1 MSIFLIKLIQFF
13 VSLSLLVM
21 IHEFG
26 HYIAARIFKIRVEK
40 FYIFFNPWFT
50 PYKKK
55 IGETEYGVGWLP
67 LGGYVSLSGMI
78 DESMNVE
85 QMKQEPQPW
94 EFRTK
99 PAWQR
104 LIVMLAGVIMN
115 VILAMIIYAGI
126 LFTWGETY
134 LHNDNAVH
142 GYAFNDAGKEL
153 GFQDGDRILAI
164 DGQSV
169 GDAQE
174 IGYNLLVADDE
185 RTVTVVRDRHDTLD
199 VVIPLEK
206 LVAMREGGGYKGM
219 YSPVQAPM
227 IVANVTSES
236 AIAAG
241 YMPGDQIIGVG
252 DEELRS
258 GELIR
263 AELAEYKGQEVNVT
277 VARIQADSL
286 GHESSQHVVIPTA
299 VNDEGMIGLELQ
311 PVEDVCLTRVEYG
324 FFESIPAGI
333 KMAGNEIASYWEQ
346 LKMIVNP
353 DTKLYKEVGGFL
365 SIGGVFP
372 DTWDW
377 QSFWRITALISI
389 MLAVMNL
396 LPIPGLDG
404 GHALFTLWEIITR
417 RKPSDKFM
425 EIMQWIGLALLLML
439 LVYANGND
447 IIKLFS

>member
-1 MSIFLIKLIQFF
+1 MSIFLIKLLQF
-13 VSLSLLVM
+13 VISLSLLVM

-85 QMKQEPQPW
+85 QMKQAPQPW

-115 VILAMIIYAGI
+115 VVLAMFIYAGI
-126 LFTWGETY
+126 LFTWGEDY
-134 LHNDNAVH
+134 LENKNVVH
-142 GYAFNDAGKEL
+142 GYAFNDAAKEL
-153 GFQDGDRILAI
+153 GFENGDRILAV
-164 DGQSV
+164 DGQSI
-169 GDAQE
+169 GNAEE
-174 IGYNLLVADDE
+174 IGYQLLVADDD
-185 RTVTVVRDRHDTLD
+185 RTVTLVRNRDTIDL
-199 VVIPLEK
+199 VIPLEK
-206 LVAMREGGGYKGM
+206 LVAMRESGGYQGM
-219 YSPVQAPM
+219 YTPIMEPM
-227 IVANVTSES
+227 IVDMVDSER
-236 AIAAG
+236 AKVAG
-241 YMPGDQIIGVG
+241 YMPGDQIIAVG
-252 DEELRS
+252 DRELRS
-258 GELIR
+258 GKLIR
-263 AELAEYKGQEVNVT
+263 EELAKHKSDSVNVT
-277 VARIQADSL
+277 VLRYCRDTVSNKDVAQS
-286 GHESSQHVVIPTA
+286 VVLPTA
-299 VNDEGMIGLELQ
+299 IDHEGMIGLRLEEPA
-311 PVEDVCLTRVEYG
+311 PVVGTHIEYG
-324 FFESIPAGI
+324 FFESIPAGV
-333 KMAGNEIASYWEQ
+333 KLAGKEIASYWNQ

-372 DTWDW
+372 ETWDW
-377 QSFWRITALISI
+377 YRFWSITALISI

-425 EIMQWIGLALLLML
+425 EIMQWIGLVLLLIL

-447 IIKLFS
+447 IIKLFQ

>member
-1 MSIFLIKLIQFF
+1 MSIILIKLVQFF

-85 QMKQEPQPW
+85 QMKQAPQPW

-115 VILAMIIYAGI
+115 VLLAMIIYSAI

-142 GYAFNDAGKEL
+142 GYAFNEAGKSL
-153 GFQDGDRILAI
+153 GFEDRDRILAI
-164 DGQSV
+164 DGEPV
-169 GDAQE
+169 DDAQQ
-174 IGYNLLVADDE
+174 IGYKLLIADEE
-185 RTVTVVRDRHDTLD
+185 RTVTVVRERDTMD
-199 VVIPLEK
+199 VVIPLER
-206 LVAMREGGGYKGM
+206 LVSMRESGGYKGM
-219 YSPVQAPM
+219 YSPVVQPM
-227 IVANVTSES
+227 IIEKPVSDS
-236 AIAAG
+236 AIEAG
-241 YMPGDQIIGVG
+241 YMAGDQIIAIG
-252 DEELRS
+252 DKELSS

-263 AELAEYKGQEVNVT
+263 EALAEHKSQCVDVT
-277 VARIQADSL
+277 VLRYVADDHGNLSA
-286 GHESSQHVVIPTA
+286 EHVVLPTK
-299 VNDEGMIGLELQ
+299 VDDSGVIGVALQ
-311 PVEDVCLTRVEYG
+311 PVAAVKFTHVEYG

-333 KMAGNEIASYWEQ
+333 SLAGQEIASYWNQ

-372 DTWDW
+372 GTWDW

-425 EIMQWIGLALLLML
+425 EVMQWIGLAILFALLI
-439 LVYANGND
+439 YANGND
-447 IIKLFS
+447 IIKLFN

>member
-1 MSIFLIKLIQFF
+1 MSVILIKVIQFF

-50 PYKKK
+50 LYKKK

-67 LGGYVSLSGMI
+67 LGGYVSLAGMI
-78 DESMNVE
+78 DESMNTE
-85 QMKQEPQPW
+85 QMKLPPQPW

-104 LIVMLAGVIMN
+104 LIVMVAGVFMN
-115 VILAMIIYAGI
+115 VVLAMIIYSGM
-126 LFTWGETY
+126 LFTWGESY
-134 LHNDNAVH
+134 LHNDSAVH
-142 GYAFNDAGKEL
+142 GYAFSDAGKEL
-153 GFQDGDRILAI
+153 GFKDRDRILSI
-164 DGQSV
+164 DGEKI

-174 IGYNLLVADDE
+174 IGYNLLIADED
-185 RTVTVVRDRHDTLD
+185 RTVELVRDRDTIRMD
-199 VVIPLEK
+199 IPLAK
-206 LVAMREGGGYKGM
+206 LVAMRESGNYKGM
-219 YSPVQAPM
+219 YSP
-227 IVANVTSES
+227 IVSPLIVEKPTFDS
-236 AIAAG
+236 AVEAG
-241 YMPGDQIIGVG
+241 YQRGDQIVAVG
-252 DEELRS
+252 GKRLYS
-258 GELIR
+258 GELIHT
-263 AELAEYKGQEVNVT
+263 ELMEHKGKSVDIT
-277 VARIQADSL
+277 VLRYEADSL
-286 GHESSQHVVIPTA
+286 GKMAATEVVIPTA
-299 VNDEGMIGLELQ
+299 IDGEGRIGVELQ
-311 PVEDVCLTRVEYG
+311 SVEDVKPTHKEYG

-333 KMAGNEIASYWEQ
+333 KMAGQEIASYWEQ

-377 QSFWRITALISI
+377 YSFWRITALISI

-404 GHALFTLWEIITR
+404 GHALFTLWELITR

-425 EIMQWIGLALLLML
+425 EIMQWIGLFILFALLI
-439 LVYANGND
+439 YANGND

>member
-1 MSIFLIKLIQFF
+1 MSVILIKVIQFF

-50 PYKKK
+50 LYKKK

-67 LGGYVSLSGMI
+67 LGGYVSLAGMI
-78 DESMNVE
+78 DESMNTE
-85 QMKQEPQPW
+85 QMKLPPQPW

-104 LIVMLAGVIMN
+104 LIVMVAGVFMN
-115 VILAMIIYAGI
+115 VVLAMIIYSGM
-126 LFTWGETY
+126 LFTWGERY
-134 LHNDNAVH
+134 LHNDSAVH
-142 GYAFNDAGKEL
+142 GYAFSDAGKEL
-153 GFQDGDRILAI
+153 GFKDRDRILSI
-164 DGQSV
+164 DGEKI

-174 IGYNLLVADDE
+174 IGYNLLIADED
-185 RTVTVVRDRHDTLD
+185 RTVELVRDRDTIRMD
-199 VVIPLEK
+199 IPLAK
-206 LVAMREGGGYKGM
+206 LVAMRESGNYKGM
-219 YSPVQAPM
+219 YSP
-227 IVANVTSES
+227 IVSPLIVEKPTFDS
-236 AIAAG
+236 AVEAG
-241 YMPGDQIIGVG
+241 YQRGDQIVAVG
-252 DEELRS
+252 DKRLYS

-263 AELAEYKGQEVNVT
+263 TELMEHKGKSVDIT
-277 VARIQADSL
+277 VLRYEADSL
-286 GHESSQHVVIPTA
+286 GKMAATEVVIPTA
-299 VNDEGMIGLELQ
+299 VDGEGHIGVELQ
-311 PVEDVCLTRVEYG
+311 SVEDVKPTHKEYG

-333 KMAGNEIASYWEQ
+333 KMAGQEIASYWEQ

-377 QSFWRITALISI
+377 YSFWRITALISI

-404 GHALFTLWEIITR
+404 GHALFTLWELITR

-425 EIMQWIGLALLLML
+425 EIMQWIGLFILFALLI
-439 LVYANGND
+439 YANGND

>member
-1 MSIFLIKLIQFF
+1 MSVILIKVIQFF

-50 PYKKK
+50 LYKKK

-67 LGGYVSLSGMI
+67 LGGYVSLAGMI
-78 DESMNVE
+78 DESMNTE
-85 QMKQEPQPW
+85 QMKLPPQPW

-104 LIVMLAGVIMN
+104 LIVMVAGVFMN
-115 VILAMIIYAGI
+115 VVLAMIIYSGM
-126 LFTWGETY
+126 LFTWGESY
-134 LHNDNAVH
+134 LHNDSAVH
-142 GYAFNDAGKEL
+142 GYAFSDAGKAL
-153 GFQDGDRILAI
+153 GFKDRDRILSI
-164 DGQSV
+164 DGEKIV
-169 GDAQE
+169 DAQE
-174 IGYNLLVADDE
+174 IGYNLLIADED
-185 RTVTVVRDRHDTLD
+185 RTVELVRDRDTIRMD
-199 VVIPLEK
+199 IPLAK
-206 LVAMREGGGYKGM
+206 LVAMRESGNYKGM
-219 YSPVQAPM
+219 YSP
-227 IVANVTSES
+227 IVSPLIVEKPTFDS
-236 AIAAG
+236 AVEAG
-241 YMPGDQIIGVG
+241 YQRGDQIVAVG
-252 DEELRS
+252 DKRLYS

-263 AELAEYKGQEVNVT
+263 TELMEHKGESVDIT
-277 VARIQADSL
+277 VLRYEADSL
-286 GHESSQHVVIPTA
+286 GKMAATEVVIPTA
-299 VNDEGMIGLELQ
+299 IDDKGRIGVELQ
-311 PVEDVCLTRVEYG
+311 SVEDVKPTHKEYG

-333 KMAGNEIASYWEQ
+333 KMAGQEIASYWEQ

-377 QSFWRITALISI
+377 YSFWRITALISI

-404 GHALFTLWEIITR
+404 GHALFTLWELITR

-425 EIMQWIGLALLLML
+425 EIMQWIGLFILFALLI
-439 LVYANGND
+439 YANGND

>member
-1 MSIFLIKLIQFF
+1 MSVILIKVIQFF

-50 PYKKK
+50 LYKKK

-67 LGGYVSLSGMI
+67 LGGYVSLAGMI
-78 DESMNVE
+78 DESMNTE
-85 QMKQEPQPW
+85 QMKLPPQPW

-104 LIVMLAGVIMN
+104 LIVMVAGVFMN
-115 VILAMIIYAGI
+115 VVLAMIIYSGM
-126 LFTWGETY
+126 LFTWGESY
-134 LHNDNAVH
+134 LHNDSAVH
-142 GYAFNDAGKEL
+142 GYAFSDAGKAL
-153 GFQDGDRILAI
+153 GFKDRDRILSI
-164 DGQSV
+164 DGEKI

-174 IGYNLLVADDE
+174 IGYNLLIADED
-185 RTVTVVRDRHDTLD
+185 RTVELVRDRDTIRMD
-199 VVIPLEK
+199 IPLAK
-206 LVAMREGGGYKGM
+206 LVAMRESGNYKGM
-219 YSPVQAPM
+219 YSP
-227 IVANVTSES
+227 IVSPLIVEKPTFDS
-236 AIAAG
+236 AVEAG
-241 YMPGDQIIGVG
+241 YQRGDQIVAVG
-252 DEELRS
+252 DKRLYS

-263 AELAEYKGQEVNVT
+263 TELMEHKGKSVDIT
-277 VARIQADSL
+277 VLRYEADSL
-286 GHESSQHVVIPTA
+286 GKMAATEVVIPTA
-299 VNDEGMIGLELQ
+299 IDDKGRIGVELQ
-311 PVEDVCLTRVEYG
+311 SVEDVKPTHKEYG

-333 KMAGNEIASYWEQ
+333 KMAGQEIASYWEQ

-365 SIGGVFP
+365 SIGSVFP
-372 DTWDW
+372 DAWDW
-377 QSFWRITALISI
+377 QHFWRITALISI

-404 GHALFTLWEIITR
+404 GHALFTLWELITR

-425 EIMQWIGLALLLML
+425 EIMQWIGLFILFALLI
-439 LVYANGND
+439 YANGND

>member
-1 MSIFLIKLIQFF
+1 MSVILIKVIQFF

-50 PYKKK
+50 LYKKK
-55 IGETEYGVGWLP
+55 MGETEYGVGWLP
-67 LGGYVSLSGMI
+67 LGGYVSLAGMI
-78 DESMNVE
+78 DESMNTE
-85 QMKQEPQPW
+85 QMKLPPQPW

-104 LIVMLAGVIMN
+104 LIVMVAGVFMN
-115 VILAMIIYAGI
+115 VVLAMIIYSGM
-126 LFTWGETY
+126 LFTWGESY
-134 LHNDNAVH
+134 LHNDSAVH
-142 GYAFNDAGKEL
+142 GYAFSDAGKEL
-153 GFQDGDRILAI
+153 GFKDRDRILSI
-164 DGQSV
+164 DGEKI

-174 IGYNLLVADDE
+174 IGYNLLIADED
-185 RTVTVVRDRHDTLD
+185 RTVELVRDRDTIRMD
-199 VVIPLEK
+199 IPLAK
-206 LVAMREGGGYKGM
+206 LVAMRESGNYKGM
-219 YSPVQAPM
+219 YSP
-227 IVANVTSES
+227 IVSPLIVEKPTFDS
-236 AIAAG
+236 AVEAG
-241 YMPGDQIIGVG
+241 YQRGDQIVAVG
-252 DEELRS
+252 DKRLYS

-263 AELAEYKGQEVNVT
+263 TELMEHKGKSVDIT
-277 VARIQADSL
+277 VLRYEADSL
-286 GHESSQHVVIPTA
+286 GKMAATEVVIPTA
-299 VNDEGMIGLELQ
+299 IDDKGRIGVELQ
-311 PVEDVCLTRVEYG
+311 SVEDVKPTHKEYG

-333 KMAGNEIASYWEQ
+333 KMAGQEIASYWEQ

-377 QSFWRITALISI
+377 YSFWRITALISI

-404 GHALFTLWEIITR
+404 GHALFTLWELITR

-425 EIMQWIGLALLLML
+425 EIMQWIGLFILFALLI
-439 LVYANGND
+439 YANGND

>member
-1 MSIFLIKLIQFF
+1 MSVILIKVIQFF

-50 PYKKK
+50 LYKKK

-67 LGGYVSLSGMI
+67 LGGYVSLAGMI
-78 DESMNVE
+78 DESMNTE
-85 QMKQEPQPW
+85 QMKLPPQPW

-104 LIVMLAGVIMN
+104 LIVMVAGVFMN
-115 VILAMIIYAGI
+115 VVLAMIIYSGM
-126 LFTWGETY
+126 LFTWGESY
-134 LHNDNAVH
+134 LHNDSAVH
-142 GYAFNDAGKEL
+142 GYAFSDAGKEL
-153 GFQDGDRILAI
+153 GFKDRDRILSI
-164 DGQSV
+164 DGEKI

-174 IGYNLLVADDE
+174 IGYNLLIADED
-185 RTVTVVRDRHDTLD
+185 RTVELVRDRDTIRMD
-199 VVIPLEK
+199 IPLSK
-206 LVAMREGGGYKGM
+206 LVAMRESGNYKGM
-219 YSPVQAPM
+219 YSP
-227 IVANVTSES
+227 IVSPLIVEKPTFDS
-236 AIAAG
+236 AVEAG
-241 YMPGDQIIGVG
+241 YQRGDQIVAVG
-252 DEELRS
+252 EKRLYS
-258 GELIR
+258 GELIHT
-263 AELAEYKGQEVNVT
+263 ELMEHKGKSVDIT
-277 VARIQADSL
+277 VLRYEADSL
-286 GHESSQHVVIPTA
+286 GKMAATEVVIPTA
-299 VNDEGMIGLELQ
+299 IDGEGRIGVELQ
-311 PVEDVCLTRVEYG
+311 SVEDVEPTHKEYG

-333 KMAGNEIASYWEQ
+333 KMAGQEIASYWEQ

-377 QSFWRITALISI
+377 YSFWRITALISI

-404 GHALFTLWEIITR
+404 GHALFTLWELITR

-425 EIMQWIGLALLLML
+425 EIMQWIGLFILFALLI
-439 LVYANGND
+439 YANGND

>member
-1 MSIFLIKLIQFF
+1 MSVILIKVIQFF

-50 PYKKK
+50 LYKKK

-67 LGGYVSLSGMI
+67 LGGYVSLAGMI
-78 DESMNVE
+78 DESMNTE
-85 QMKQEPQPW
+85 QMKLPPQPW

-104 LIVMLAGVIMN
+104 LIVMVAGVFMN
-115 VILAMIIYAGI
+115 VVLAMIIYSGM
-126 LFTWGETY
+126 LFTWGESY
-134 LHNDNAVH
+134 LHNDSAVH
-142 GYAFNDAGKEL
+142 GYAFSDAGKEL
-153 GFQDGDRILAI
+153 GFKDRDRILSI
-164 DGQSV
+164 DGEKI

-174 IGYNLLVADDE
+174 IGYNLLIADED
-185 RTVTVVRDRHDTLD
+185 RTVELVRDRDTIRMD
-199 VVIPLEK
+199 IPLAK
-206 LVAMREGGGYKGM
+206 LVAMRESGNYKGM
-219 YSPVQAPM
+219 YSP
-227 IVANVTSES
+227 IVSPLIVEKPTFDS
-236 AIAAG
+236 AVEAG
-241 YMPGDQIIGVG
+241 YQRGDQIVAVG
-252 DEELRS
+252 EKRLYS

-263 AELAEYKGQEVNVT
+263 TELMEHKGESVDIT
-277 VARIQADSL
+277 VLRYQADSL
-286 GHESSQHVVIPTA
+286 GKMAATEVVIPTA
-299 VNDEGMIGLELQ
+299 IDGEGHIGVELQ
-311 PVEDVCLTRVEYG
+311 PVEDVKPTHKEYG

-333 KMAGNEIASYWEQ
+333 KMAGQEIASYWEQ

-377 QSFWRITALISI
+377 YSFWRITALISI

-404 GHALFTLWEIITR
+404 GHALFTLWELITR

-425 EIMQWIGLALLLML
+425 EIMQWIGLFILFALLI
-439 LVYANGND
+439 YANGND

>member
-1 MSIFLIKLIQFF
+1 MSVILIKVIQFF

-50 PYKKK
+50 LYKKK

-67 LGGYVSLSGMI
+67 LGGYVSLAGMI
-78 DESMNVE
+78 DESMNTE
-85 QMKQEPQPW
+85 QMKLPPQPW

-104 LIVMLAGVIMN
+104 LIVMVAGVFMN
-115 VILAMIIYAGI
+115 VVLAMIIYSGM
-126 LFTWGETY
+126 LFTWGESY
-134 LHNDNAVH
+134 LHNDSAVH
-142 GYAFNDAGKEL
+142 GYAFSDAGKAL
-153 GFQDGDRILAI
+153 GFKDRDRILSI
-164 DGQSV
+164 DGEKI

-174 IGYNLLVADDE
+174 IGYNLLIADED
-185 RTVTVVRDRHDTLD
+185 RTVELVRDRDTIRMD
-199 VVIPLEK
+199 IPLAK
-206 LVAMREGGGYKGM
+206 LVAMRESGNYKGM
-219 YSPVQAPM
+219 YSP
-227 IVANVTSES
+227 IVSPLIVEKPTFDS
-236 AIAAG
+236 AVEAG
-241 YMPGDQIIGVG
+241 YQRGDQIVAVG
-252 DEELRS
+252 DKRLYS

-263 AELAEYKGQEVNVT
+263 TELMEHKGKSVDIT
-277 VARIQADSL
+277 VLRYQADSL
-286 GHESSQHVVIPTA
+286 GKMAATEVVIPTA
-299 VNDEGMIGLELQ
+299 IDGEGRIGVELQ
-311 PVEDVCLTRVEYG
+311 SVEDVKPTHKEYG

-333 KMAGNEIASYWEQ
+333 KMAGQEIASYWEQ

-365 SIGGVFP
+365 SIGSVFP
-372 DTWDW
+372 DAWDW
-377 QSFWRITALISI
+377 QHFWRITALISI

-404 GHALFTLWEIITR
+404 GHALFTLWELITR

-425 EIMQWIGLALLLML
+425 EIMQWIGLFILFALLI
-439 LVYANGND
+439 YANGND

>member
-1 MSIFLIKLIQFF
+1 MSVILIKVLQFF

-40 FYIFFNPWFT
+40 FYLFFNPWFSI
-50 PYKKK
+50 YKRK
-55 IGETEYGVGWLP
+55 IGDTTYGVGWLP

-104 LIVMLAGVIMN
+104 LIVMLAGVFMN
-115 VILAMIIYAGI
+115 VILAMIIYSGI
-126 LFTWGETY
+126 LFTWGEQY
-134 LHNDNAVH
+134 LDNANVKY
-142 GYAFNDAGKEL
+142 GYEFSAAGEEL
-153 GFQDGDRILAI
+153 GFEDGDRIISI
-164 DGQSV
+164 DNEV
-169 GDAQE
+169 IGDANS
-174 IGYNLLVADDE
+174 IGRMLLISDGDRKVDIVRHGE
-185 RTVTVVRDRHDTLD
+185 PMTITVTLD
-199 VVIPLEK
+199 K
-206 LVAMREGGGYKGM
+206 LVAMRESGSYVGLYN
-219 YSPVQAPM
+219 P
-227 IVANVTSES
+227 IVAPFIVDSTSSES
-236 AIAAG
+236 AAMAG
-241 YMPGDQIIGVG
+241 FRHGDQIVAVG
-252 DEELRS
+252 DKPIYS

-263 AELAEYKGQEVNVT
+263 EELTNYKDKEANIVVLRHETDELGKSIAVRDTLTTRINDKGQ
-277 VARIQADSL
+277 I
-286 GHESSQHVVIPTA
+286 GVI
-299 VNDEGMIGLELQ
+299 LQ
-311 PVEDVCLTRVEYG
+311 PVDAVGLTHIEYG

-333 KMAGNEIASYWEQ
+333 KLASKEIASYWNQ

-365 SIGGVFP
+365 SIGNVFP

-377 QSFWRITALISI
+377 RRFWSITALISI

-404 GHALFTLWEIITR
+404 GHALFTLYEIITR

-425 EIMQWIGLALLLML
+425 EVMQWIGLFLLFALLI
-439 LVYANGND
+439 YANGND
-447 IIKLFS
+447 IFKLFS

>member
-1 MSIFLIKLIQFF
+1 MSVILIKVIQFF

-50 PYKKK
+50 LYKRK

-67 LGGYVSLSGMI
+67 LGGYVSLAGMI
-78 DESMNVE
+78 DESMNTE
-85 QMKQEPQPW
+85 QMKLPPQPW

-104 LIVMLAGVIMN
+104 LIVMVAGVFMN
-115 VILAMIIYAGI
+115 VVLAMIIYSGM
-126 LFTWGETY
+126 LFTWGERY
-134 LHNDNAVH
+134 LHNDSAVH
-142 GYAFNDAGKEL
+142 GYAFSDAGKAL
-153 GFQDGDRILAI
+153 GFKDRDRILSI
-164 DGQSV
+164 DGEKI

-174 IGYNLLVADDE
+174 IGYNLLIADED
-185 RTVTVVRDRHDTLD
+185 RTVELVRDRDTIRMD
-199 VVIPLEK
+199 IPLAK
-206 LVAMREGGGYKGM
+206 LVAMRESGNYKGM
-219 YSPVQAPM
+219 YSP
-227 IVANVTSES
+227 IVSPLIVEKPTFDS
-236 AIAAG
+236 AVEAG
-241 YMPGDQIIGVG
+241 YQRGDQIVAVG
-252 DEELRS
+252 EKRLYS

-263 AELAEYKGQEVNVT
+263 TELMEHKGKSVDIT
-277 VARIQADSL
+277 VLRYEADSL
-286 GHESSQHVVIPTA
+286 GKMAATEVVIPTA
-299 VNDEGMIGLELQ
+299 IDDKGRIGVELQ
-311 PVEDVCLTRVEYG
+311 PVEDVKPTHKEYG

-333 KMAGNEIASYWEQ
+333 KMAGQEIASYWEQ

-377 QSFWRITALISI
+377 RDFWRITALISI

-404 GHALFTLWEIITR
+404 GHALFTLWELITR

-425 EIMQWIGLALLLML
+425 EIMQWIGLFILFALLI
-439 LVYANGND
+439 YANGND

>member
-1 MSIFLIKLIQFF
+1 MSVILIKVIQFF

-50 PYKKK
+50 LYKKK

-67 LGGYVSLSGMI
+67 LGGYVSLAGMI
-78 DESMNVE
+78 DESMNTE
-85 QMKQEPQPW
+85 QMKLPPQPW

-104 LIVMLAGVIMN
+104 LIVMVAGVFMN
-115 VILAMIIYAGI
+115 VVLAMIIYSGM
-126 LFTWGETY
+126 LFTWGESY
-134 LHNDNAVH
+134 LHNDSAVH
-142 GYAFNDAGKEL
+142 GYAFSDAGKAL
-153 GFQDGDRILAI
+153 GFKDRDRILSI
-164 DGQSV
+164 DGEKI

-174 IGYNLLVADDE
+174 IGYNLLIADED
-185 RTVTVVRDRHDTLD
+185 RTVELVRDRDTIRMD
-199 VVIPLEK
+199 IPLAK
-206 LVAMREGGGYKGM
+206 LVAMRESGNYKGM
-219 YSPVQAPM
+219 YSP
-227 IVANVTSES
+227 IVSPLIVEKPTFDS
-236 AIAAG
+236 AVEAG
-241 YMPGDQIIGVG
+241 YQRGDQIVAVG
-252 DEELRS
+252 DKRLYS

-263 AELAEYKGQEVNVT
+263 TELMEHKGKSVDIT
-277 VARIQADSL
+277 VLRYQADSL
-286 GHESSQHVVIPTA
+286 GKMAATEVVIPTA
-299 VNDEGMIGLELQ
+299 IDDKGRIGVELQ
-311 PVEDVCLTRVEYG
+311 SVEDVKPTHKEYG

-333 KMAGNEIASYWEQ
+333 KMAGQEIASYWEQ

-377 QSFWRITALISI
+377 YSFWRITALISI

-404 GHALFTLWEIITR
+404 GHALFTLWELITR

-425 EIMQWIGLALLLML
+425 EIMQWIGLFILFALLI
-439 LVYANGND
+439 YANGND

>member
-1 MSIFLIKLIQFF
+1 MSVILIKVIQFF

-50 PYKKK
+50 LYKKK

-67 LGGYVSLSGMI
+67 LGGYVSLAGMI
-78 DESMNVE
+78 DESMNTE
-85 QMKQEPQPW
+85 QMKLPPQPW

-104 LIVMLAGVIMN
+104 LIVMVAGVFMN
-115 VILAMIIYAGI
+115 VVLAMIIYSGM
-126 LFTWGETY
+126 LFTWGESY
-134 LHNDNAVH
+134 LHNDSAVH
-142 GYAFNDAGKEL
+142 GYAFSDAGKAL
-153 GFQDGDRILAI
+153 GFKDRDRILSI
-164 DGQSV
+164 DGEKI

-174 IGYNLLVADDE
+174 IGYNLLIADED
-185 RTVTVVRDRHDTLD
+185 RTVELVRDRDTIRMD
-199 VVIPLEK
+199 IPLAK
-206 LVAMREGGGYKGM
+206 LVAMRESGNYKGM
-219 YSPVQAPM
+219 YSP
-227 IVANVTSES
+227 IVSPLIVEKPTFDS
-236 AIAAG
+236 AVEAG
-241 YMPGDQIIGVG
+241 YQRGDQIVAVG
-252 DEELRS
+252 DKRLYS

-263 AELAEYKGQEVNVT
+263 TELMEHKGKSVDIT
-277 VARIQADSL
+277 VLRYQADSL
-286 GHESSQHVVIPTA
+286 GKMAATEVVIPTA
-299 VNDEGMIGLELQ
+299 IDDKGRIGVELQ
-311 PVEDVCLTRVEYG
+311 SVEDVKSTHKEYG

-333 KMAGNEIASYWEQ
+333 KMAGQEIASYWEQ

-377 QSFWRITALISI
+377 YSFWRITALISI

-404 GHALFTLWEIITR
+404 GHALFTLWELITR

-425 EIMQWIGLALLLML
+425 EIMQWIGLFILFALLI
-439 LVYANGND
+439 YANGND

>member
-13 VSLSLLVM
+13 MSLSLLVM

-26 HYIAARIFKIRVEK
+26 HYISARIFKIRVEK

-104 LIVMLAGVIMN
+104 LIVMLAGVFMN
-115 VILAMIIYAGI
+115 VVLAMLIYAGI

-134 LHNDNAVH
+134 LHNDNVVH

-153 GFQDGDRILAI
+153 GFENGDRILAI

-174 IGYNLLVADDE
+174 IGYNLLVADQE

-199 VVIPLEK
+199 IVIPLEK
-206 LVAMREGGGYKGM
+206 LVAMRENGSYKGM
-219 YSPVQAPM
+219 YSPIEMPM
-227 IVANVTSES
+227 IVSKVTSES
-236 AIAAG
+236 AVEAG
-241 YMPGDQIIGVG
+241 YMPGDQIIAVS
-252 DEELRS
+252 DKELRS

-263 AELAEYKGQEVNVT
+263 NELAGYKGVEVDVT
-277 VARIQADSL
+277 VARIETDSL
-286 GHESSQHVVIPTA
+286 GKECVQHVVIPTTI
-299 VNDEGMIGLELQ
+299 NDEGMIGLELQ
-311 PVEDVCLTRVEYG
+311 PVENVVPTHVEYG
-324 FFESIPAGI
+324 FFESIPAGV
-333 KMAGNEIASYWEQ
+333 KQAGKEIASYWEQ

-372 DTWDW
+372 ETWDW
-377 QSFWRITALISI
+377 YSFWHITAIISI

-425 EIMQWIGLALLLML
+425 EIMQWIGLAILLLL

>member
-1 MSIFLIKLIQFF
+1 MSVILIKVIQFF

-50 PYKKK
+50 LYKKK

-67 LGGYVSLSGMI
+67 LGGYVSLAGMI
-78 DESMNVE
+78 DESMNTE
-85 QMKQEPQPW
+85 QMKLPPQPW

-104 LIVMLAGVIMN
+104 LIVMVAGVFMN
-115 VILAMIIYAGI
+115 VVLAMIIYSGM
-126 LFTWGETY
+126 LFTWGESY
-134 LHNDNAVH
+134 LHNDSAVH
-142 GYAFNDAGKEL
+142 GYAFSDAGKAL
-153 GFQDGDRILAI
+153 GFKDRDRILSI
-164 DGQSV
+164 DGEKI

-174 IGYNLLVADDE
+174 IGYNLLIADED
-185 RTVTVVRDRHDTLD
+185 RTVELVRDRDTIRMD
-199 VVIPLEK
+199 IPLAK
-206 LVAMREGGGYKGM
+206 LVAMRESGNYKGM
-219 YSPVQAPM
+219 YSP
-227 IVANVTSES
+227 IVSPLIVEKPTFDS
-236 AIAAG
+236 AVEAG
-241 YMPGDQIIGVG
+241 YQRGDQIVAVG
-252 DEELRS
+252 DKRLYS

-263 AELAEYKGQEVNVT
+263 TELMEHKGKSVDIT
-277 VARIQADSL
+277 VLRYEADSL
-286 GHESSQHVVIPTA
+286 GKMAATEVVIPTA
-299 VNDEGMIGLELQ
+299 IDDKGRIGVELQ
-311 PVEDVCLTRVEYG
+311 PVEDVKPTHKEYG

-333 KMAGNEIASYWEQ
+333 KMAGQEIASYWEQ

-372 DTWDW
+372 DAWDW
-377 QSFWRITALISI
+377 YSFWRITALISI

-404 GHALFTLWEIITR
+404 GHALFTLWELITR

-425 EIMQWIGLALLLML
+425 EIMQWIGLFILFALLI
-439 LVYANGND
+439 YANGND